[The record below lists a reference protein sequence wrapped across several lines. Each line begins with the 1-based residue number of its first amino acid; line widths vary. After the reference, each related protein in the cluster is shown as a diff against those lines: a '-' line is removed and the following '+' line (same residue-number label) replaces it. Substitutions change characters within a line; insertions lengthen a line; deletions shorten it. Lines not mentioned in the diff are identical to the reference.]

1 MAVQEVKLDW
11 SDFERKLARRMSTAT
26 RSIYEVAAE
35 QFKGIIK
42 GVVGIT
48 PPMHDQGIGDGMTTV
63 PQARAAGRT
72 KVASDIAKLYGT
84 PSEAAELIKDQAG
97 PDQVKEFWALYKHQK
112 FSQASEMLLPYA
124 SGAGLYAFDGGA
136 VHRRFRNKRGSVN
149 SRRKI
154 YFVQDPDELRAYVAK
169 KQENVFWLASGWKD
183 ICAKMGISLPAAI
196 SKHHAPGVG
205 TIELTEDRIRFFA
218 ANDVGYG
225 RAVDLERR
233 VQFAVDAQS
242 SKMQRQWETFMKTQF
257 WQDAGFQ
264 MAA

>member
-26 RSIYEVAAE
+26 RSIYEVASE
-35 QFKGIIK
+35 QFKGIIR

-63 PQARAAGRT
+63 PQARAAGRA
-72 KVASDIAKLYGT
+72 KVASDISKLYGT
-84 PSEAAELIKDQAG
+84 PSEAAQLIKEQAG
-97 PDQVKEFWALYKHQK
+97 DGQMKEFWALYKHNK
-112 FSQASEMLLPYA
+112 FSQASEMLRPYA
-124 SGAGLYAFDGGA
+124 GGAGLYAFDGGA
-136 VHRRFRNKRGSVN
+136 VHKRFRNKRGTVN

-154 YFVQDPDELRAYVAK
+154 YFVQDPAELRSYVAK

-183 ICAKMGISLPAAI
+183 ICTKMGISLPVAI
-196 SKHHAPGVG
+196 ARHNGPGVG
-205 TIELTEDRIRFFA
+205 LIEITPDRIRFFA
-218 ANDVGYG
+218 ANDVSYG

-242 SKMQRQWETFMKTQF
+242 SKMQRQWEDFMQTRF
-257 WQDAGFQ
+257 WQEAGFK